1 MGFPHPDPGAG
12 PWFSENYA
20 KTTGRTGRV
29 VTVMMVVVI
38 DMQPSADL
46 PEVGNAWAVA
56 VGDMCME
63 PRRHQR

>member
-1 MGFPHPDPGAG
+1 
-12 PWFSENYA
+12 
-20 KTTGRTGRV
+20 
-29 VTVMMVVVI
+29 MMVVVI
-38 DMQPSADL
+38 DMQPDADL